1 MSATLHSYFS
11 ATRIVWGAPLA
22 STLVSA
28 IEELGVARPLVVV
41 DDAVVAQPVVAEA
54 LAGIAVAGVHERS
67 GAEPETTEADE
78 LCALGRDAGCD
89 AVIGIGGGSVLD
101 LSKAVGGLVPA
112 SGAAAD
118 YQGFNLLP
126 GPACPVVAVPTT
138 AGTGSEVTGTAV
150 LVNRAKKMKLGINS
164 PHIVPRVALLE
175 PRLAAGMPSRLT
187 LTAGMDAI
195 SHTVESYSARK
206 ATPITRALS
215 LGAFRVLTGALP
227 RALAD
232 SADLEAREAT
242 LVGSTMA
249 GLAVMNAGTG
259 AAHAM
264 AYPLGV
270 HLGVPHSVA
279 LAMLLPEI
287 VESCERAQP
296 GIYREEAAFVGGSL
310 SAALR
315 ELTEPWHDEL
325 RLGQFGDPDIELL
338 ASESMNLTSAVDN
351 HPVAFTQD
359 DARTILEAIT

>member
-1 MSATLHSYFS
+1 MFSFFS
-11 ATRIVWGAPLA
+11 ATRVSWANDTFTVALRASVDEIASRRAAVLVDLA
-22 STLVSA
+22 
-28 IEELGVARPLVVV
+28 VAES
-41 DDAVVAQPVVAEA
+41 PVVMDA
-54 LAGIAVAGVHERS
+54 LAGVAPVVVRS
-67 GAEPETTEADE
+67 RTGAEPETDEADDVVSRMRE
-78 LCALGRDAGCD
+78 ARCD
-89 AVIGIGGGSVLD
+89 AVIGIGGGSVID
-101 LSKAVGGLVPA
+101 LSKAVAGLV
-112 SGAAAD
+112 GVTGRAAD

-126 GPACPVVAVPTT
+126 AGALPVIAVPTT
-138 AGTGSEVTGTAV
+138 AGTGAEVTGTAV
-150 LVNRAKKMKLGINS
+150 LVNRAKAMKLGINS
-164 PHIVPRVALLE
+164 PHIVPRVAILE
-175 PRLAAGMPSRLT
+175 PRLAAGMPPRLT

-195 SHTVESYSARK
+195 SHTVESYTAHK

-215 LGAFRVLTGALP
+215 TGALRLLVDALP

-232 SADLEAREAT
+232 GDDLAARQDT

-296 GIYREEAAFVGGSL
+296 GIYAEEAALAGGSL

-315 ELTEPWHDEL
+315 ALTDPWRDEL
-325 RLGQFGDPDIELL
+325 RLSAYGTPDLDLL
-338 ASESMNLTSAVDN
+338 ASESMNLTSAVEN
-351 HPVAFTQD
+351 HPVPFTKD
-359 DARTILEAIT
+359 DARSILEAIA